1 MKKTLLFFLLII
13 IFPLNVLSANKK
25 DNVTLSACVD
35 ANSARFMLELKEIK
49 VKFIGIDS
57 QDSINFDNKDFSVS
71 DYTCSLLK
79 NAKNITLEYEEGLK
93 EDQYGRIQA
102 WVLIDNALLQENLVR
117 NGYVKPIFIEKNYKY
132 FNQVNEA
139 EKNAKENNLGL
150 WTATEEEKTIEE
162 KVKKKKN
169 FFEKIIDFI
178 VDIFNKLINFIDK
191 LIKEIF

>member
-79 NAKNITLEYEEGLK
+79 KAKNITLEYEEGLK

-102 WVLIDNALLQENLVR
+102 WVLIDKALLQENLVK

-162 KVKKKKN
+162 KVEKKKN